1 MINILITLIRKMFF
15 RKRVRAYDP
24 KDFPRYRTLFPQ
36 PKTKLEMLLDGLP
49 PVMSFLNCNWQL
61 FLIMFNTALTFL
73 CMVCREP
80 RELPAAIDWIV
91 REYKSA
97 DGARVTHG
105 GLLLFWLYRTLISL
119 SYTTWDVLVIA
130 FHRWVPFYRLVW
142 SDRRYWWHVA
152 IRTVSAALP
161 AIADVASFLI
171 VSAFSLVVLYQ
182 IGLSLFDLKHAAKE
196 PEPLPQTPTRTPSPK
211 INKPSTAGYVE
222 VSPKAKKYL
231 AVDDATTAEA
241 SGAPSKTSI
250 NHSLNSSAAEEG
262 LGTILPKDEPQTAT
276 YTSQIERDE
285 LETKDLKTEWLE
297 GAISSVQREIT
308 HMSNDLH
315 RLQLLV
321 NTFNKE
327 TNARPPTP
335 KPSTLG
341 GSFKSNRLVIIQNE
355 NDREKYRLKS
365 IVADYNPQI
374 ELLAAHIQ
382 RSHRTF
388 QDALIDIEGRVEYA
402 QNVTAVP
409 MHRLLRECESNMD
422 AVTKATTKTW
432 AAFKSIEARCAQRME
447 ELDEEVA
454 RMERINKMHKVKRV
468 GFSSENQIFG

>member
-171 VSAFSLVVLYQ
+171 
-182 IGLSLFDLKHAAKE
+182 
-196 PEPLPQTPTRTPSPK
+196 

-365 IVADYNPQI
+365 I
-374 ELLAAHIQ
+374 
-382 RSHRTF
+382 
-388 QDALIDIEGRVEYA
+388 
-402 QNVTAVP
+402 NVTAVP